1 MITEIPKKRK
11 CGTDVDRW
19 IAEGSYG
26 VGSRGTGL
34 GCLIFILHVVSDY
47 FKRRQE
53 MEPKIQR
60 LEEAKEKLQAEI
72 QNSKGARS
80 EQRGELSPLRQE
92 LTHLEQESREIQ
104 QQIPGKRPRKKPA
117 GEKDG

>member
-1 MITEIPKKRK
+1 MEW
-11 CGTDVDRW
+11 VV
-19 IAEGSYG
+19 A
-26 VGSRGTGL
+26 VLAL
-34 GCLIFILHVVSDY
+34 GCLIFILHMVSDY

-72 QNSKGARS
+72 QNSKGALD

-92 LTHLEQESREIQ
+92 LTQLEQEAREIQ